1 MSSTP
6 LRQSWPEPIGEVVD
20 TALGAVHRDD
30 PAHPRTGG
38 PAGNAR
44 LTAWAGLLLLVL
56 FVVECVTLL
65 GLRQMITVHIL
76 VGTVLVPLVLL
87 KTGTTGWR
95 IVRYYTHD
103 RLYLAAGPPPLLIRL
118 LGPLVVLT
126 GLAVLGTGL
135 ALVPLGD
142 SSFNALFTAAGQRID
157 PLTLHKAAFVAWLVV
172 TGAHTLVRL
181 VPATMLVAGRT
192 SRSAVDGGRSR
203 MAVLAVTLVVG
214 AVAAVLVL
222 QASDNW
228 TRGQV
233 FGRHDVRE
241 GGVDSG

>member
-20 TALGAVHRDD
+20 TALGAAHRDD

-181 VPATMLVAGRT
+181 VPATILVAGRT

-203 MAVLAVTLVVG
+203 MAVPAVTLVVG
-214 AVAAVLVL
+214 VVAAVLVL
-222 QASDNW
+222 QASDSW
-228 TRGQV
+228 TTGQV
-233 FGRHDVRE
+233 FGRQDVRE
-241 GGVDSG
+241 GGADSG